1 MRAWR
6 LYASLLVS
14 LLANNPT
21 MEKARQQTTDRVF
34 MVRPCRF
41 LANPETLGDNHF
53 QVAERGTDDAN
64 ESAQREFDG
73 FVELLR
79 SHGVEV
85 IVAED
90 TPEPHTP
97 DSIFP
102 NNWFLTD
109 DEGNLTIFKMY
120 APSRDAESH
129 KEALYNR
136 LVEAYQ
142 PRVIWDMRPISEEM
156 GEVLEGTGTM
166 IIDRP
171 NRMIYACRSQRLS
184 EPLLDILCQR
194 YGYSSVIFD
203 ALDKEGMPIYHTNVM
218 MALATD
224 LAVIC
229 LASVPEDQQDYVISA
244 LRSSGHEICDIS
256 MEQVY
261 HFAGNMLSVRNHQGE
276 QFMVMSQ
283 RALASLTDEQRA
295 MIEKSM
301 TIIAPSLTTI
311 EDLGGGSAR
320 CMMGELYRY
329 E

>member
-1 MRAWR
+1 
-6 LYASLLVS
+6 
-14 LLANNPT
+14 
-21 MEKARQQTTDRVF
+21 MEKAKQQTSDRVF

-41 LANPETLGDNHF
+41 IANPETMGDNHF
-53 QVAERGTDDAN
+53 QVAERETDDAN
-64 ESAQREFDG
+64 ERALKEFDT

-79 SHGVEV
+79 AHGVEV
-85 IVAED
+85 IVVQD

-109 DEGNLTIFKMY
+109 EEGNLTLFRMY

-129 KEALYNR
+129 KAELYNK
-136 LVEAYQ
+136 LVEVYR
-142 PRVIWDMRPISEEM
+142 PKNIWDLRPISEDM

-171 NRMIYACRSQRLS
+171 HGMIYACRSHRLS
-184 EPLLDILCQR
+184 ERLLDMVCEK

-203 ALDKEGMPIYHTNVM
+203 ALDRDGKPIYHTNVM
-218 MALATD
+218 MALASD

-229 LASVPEDQQDYVISA
+229 LASIPEEQREFVIAS
-244 LRSSGHEICDIS
+244 LRSSGHEICDIT

-261 HFAGNMLSVRNHQGE
+261 QFAGNMLSVRNKNGE

-283 RALASLTDEQRA
+283 RALRSLSDEQRGL
-295 MIEKSM
+295 IEKSM

-329 E
+329 D

>member
-1 MRAWR
+1 
-6 LYASLLVS
+6 
-14 LLANNPT
+14 
-21 MEKARQQTTDRVF
+21 MEKARLQTTDRVF

-53 QVAERGTDDAN
+53 QVAETETDDAN
-64 ESAQREFDG
+64 ERALREFDS

-85 IVAED
+85 VVAED

-129 KEALYNR
+129 KAVLYNK
-136 LVEAYQ
+136 LMEAYQ
-142 PRVIWDMRPISEEM
+142 PKNIWDMRPISEEI

-171 NRMIYACRSQRLS
+171 HRVIYACRSHRLS
-184 EPLLDILCQR
+184 GRLLDMLCQK
-194 YGYSSVIFD
+194 YGYTSVIFD
-203 ALDKEGMPIYHTNVM
+203 ALDKDGKPIYHTNVM
-218 MALATD
+218 MALAND
-224 LAVIC
+224 VAVIC
-229 LASVPEDQQDYVISA
+229 LASIPAEQRQGVVDS
-244 LRSSGHEICDIS
+244 LRLSGHEICDIT
-256 MEQVY
+256 MDQVY
-261 HFAGNMLSVRNHQGE
+261 QFAGNMLSVRNNAGE

-283 RALASLTDEQRA
+283 RALASLSDEQRA

-301 TIIAPSLTTI
+301 TIIAPNLVTI

>member
-1 MRAWR
+1 
-6 LYASLLVS
+6 
-14 LLANNPT
+14 
-21 MEKARQQTTDRVF
+21 MERARQQTTDRVF

-53 QVAERGTDDAN
+53 QVAERETDDAN
-64 ESAQREFDG
+64 ERARREFDS

-79 SHGVEV
+79 THGVEV
-85 IVAED
+85 VVAED

-109 DEGNLTIFKMY
+109 DEGHLTLFKMH

-129 KEALYNR
+129 KTVLFNR
-136 LVEAYQ
+136 LLEVCQ
-142 PRVIWDMRPISEEM
+142 PKDIWDMRPISEEI

-171 NRMIYACRSQRLS
+171 HRVIYACRSHRMSERLL
-184 EPLLDILCQR
+184 EMVCQR
-194 YGYSSVIFD
+194 FGYTAEVFD
-203 ALDKEGMPIYHTNVM
+203 ALDRDGKPIYHTNVM
-218 MALATD
+218 MALAED
-224 LAVIC
+224 VAVIC
-229 LASVPEDQQDYVISA
+229 VASVPEEQRGRVLTS
-244 LRSSGHEICDIS
+244 LRSSGHEICDIT

-261 HFAGNMLSVRNHQGE
+261 QFAGNMLSVRNREGK

-329 E
+329 D